1 MDNLQIQYLD
11 INELTPYEKN
21 TRKHTKEDVKYIENS
36 IKEFG
41 MIDPIGIWG
50 GDKYNRRRSW
60 SIYGL

>member
-1 MDNLQIQYLD
+1 MDNIKITYLKVSD
-11 INELTPYEKN
+11 LKPYDKN

-50 GDKYNRRRSW
+50 GR
-60 SIYGL
+60 I